1 MISGLRR
8 SLVTTAL
15 TALFGLGVWGAQA
28 CAKFCSPFWGSAIG
42 CRLQA
47 SGLSQTCPEVSWQRA
62 RAPQKYR
69 HTLRTSV
76 FDGMMST
83 NSPVSKAN
91 SITTFVKE
99 GLEGRPALPTSL
111 ASLQICYR
119 AHSIPYSCCCPW
131 HYQDML
137 RFLHCVG

>member
-47 SGLSQTCPEVSWQRA
+47 SGLSQTCPEVSWQGLG
-62 RAPQKYR
+62 KKGELVR
-69 HTLRTSV
+69 HRNTDTHFGPL
-76 FDGMMST
+76 
-83 NSPVSKAN
+83 
-91 SITTFVKE
+91 
-99 GLEGRPALPTSL
+99 SL
-111 ASLQICYR
+111 TA
-119 AHSIPYSCCCPW
+119 
-131 HYQDML
+131 
-137 RFLHCVG
+137 